1 MIDTFLD
8 MLQAFVWYSGFGAFL
23 LCLIAILEEQI
34 RIRLREL
41 KDRNQV

>member
-8 MLQAFVWYSGFGAFL
+8 MLQAFVWYSGFRAFL

-34 RIRLREL
+34 RVRL
-41 KDRNQV
+41 KDLHK

>member
-1 MIDTFLD
+1 MLD
-8 MLQAFVWYSGFGAFL
+8 IFQAFVWYSGVGAFL
-23 LCLIAILEEQI
+23 LCLIFIIEEQI